1 MQAIDY
7 TPIPPGS
14 RRFRI
19 LSLQPSESFSAEIVC
34 TLTDA
39 SLDSP
44 PEYEALSYVWGDPAK
59 PNSVTLAGRRVG
71 VTENLA
77 TALRHLRLASRP
89 RHLWVD
95 ALCIDQHN
103 IDERDDQVMHMKEI
117 YQRCSTDLLWLS
129 EDGSILEKGAAVME
143 SIGTITQLEE
153 NFRTANSYFTYR
165 RSSSALRLR
174 NAKDEAPAQPPPEG
188 WTEALAAMF
197 RKPPVWQRV
206 WIMQEV
212 AFAPRVQLVAG
223 GGATLAWERVDAFLD
238 VDRYIAKHGYP
249 DAFHEP
255 FSHGWTLKNE
265 LIYCLAHAQI
275 LAHQRRIVA
284 GLQQTQ
290 QGPQRDENAAPYSL
304 SSSHHS
310 SLLEILAR
318 FRYARSTDPRDMVF
332 ALLGLT
338 SNPLSITPTYHASA
352 RAVYISTAAA
362 IINAARTLDLLC
374 QPPWQLY
381 GNEQRDP
388 TLPSWVPDFAHP
400 GRSGILFAQR
410 DIYAACGDEV
420 LLQTPCEVTGEGG
433 IVLEGWDAGAL
444 RGLRAWD
451 GWPVGVKRR
460 VLAWAPNEVLREGI
474 EAGNE
479 TLRIFLKEDEEE
491 GTWCSSL
498 GGGEGGSCG
507 NDEARECRLPRFE
520 AYWRTL
526 TVDTK
531 RYPVARLGEA
541 DLREMREKW
550 EALLRLPWIKNT
562 EDAGWRSGLHYVE
575 EGRAKVWGELRKCV
589 WDVWPRRFAISE
601 DGSYVM
607 APTEAEKEIE

>member
-77 TALRHLRLASRP
+77 SALRHLRLASRP

-103 IDERDDQVMHMKEI
+103 IDERDGQVMHMKEI

-188 WTEALAAMF
+188 WTEALAALF

-290 QGPQRDENAAPYSL
+290 QGPQRDENAAPHSL

-310 SLLEILAR
+310 SLLDILAR

-420 LLQTPCEVTGEGG
+420 LLQTPCE
-433 IVLEGWDAGAL
+433 
-444 RGLRAWD
+444 
-451 GWPVGVKRR
+451 
-460 VLAWAPNEVLREGI
+460 
-474 EAGNE
+474 
-479 TLRIFLKEDEEE
+479 
-491 GTWCSSL
+491 
-498 GGGEGGSCG
+498 
-507 NDEARECRLPRFE
+507 
-520 AYWRTL
+520 
-526 TVDTK
+526 

-607 APTEAEKEIE
+607 APTEAEKGDRVVVLKGAKTPVLLRRTKRKEMQKEDEEAWVLIGACYVHGLMDGEALTKEGCVRRKFVIM